1 MDKDFIE
8 NNNLEKILKNYL
20 KQENITINIF
30 SKESKIKLETIKKI
44 LENNYNRPHKSTLE
58 KLYNLSKLNLDDK
71 EYIKNL
77 IEKKNEKKTKSF
89 DENIRKYENLLN
101 KIDSLIEENEILKE
115 KVKVFDLSK
124 KENDDY
130 FTRRKIGAFDNDFD
144 LQSNSLLITKI
155 WDFNK
160 NILKEWADV
169 KLLLDINDRAKTQKM
184 KKGLKSIAKDFKK
197 IAEYLE
203 DICFDSSEIKE
214 DEVIIMNEK
223 NGKKEEDKR

>member
-1 MDKDFIE
+1 MDKDFTE

-20 KQENITINIF
+20 KQENMTINTL
-30 SKESKIKLETIKKI
+30 SKESKIKIETIKKI

-58 KLYNLSKLNLDDK
+58 KIYNLSKLNLDDK
-71 EYIKNL
+71 EHIKNL
-77 IEKKNEKKTKSF
+77 IEKKSKDF
-89 DENIRKYENLLN
+89 DENIKKYENLLN

-130 FTRRKIGAFDNDFD
+130 FTRRKIGAFDND

-169 KLLLDINDRAKTQKM
+169 KLLLDINDRAKTKKM
-184 KKGLKSIAKDFKK
+184 KKGLKSIATDFKK

-214 DEVIIMNEK
+214 DEIIIMNEK
-223 NGKKEEDKR
+223 NGKKE

>member
-58 KLYNLSKLNLDDK
+58 KIYNLSKLNLDDK

-77 IEKKNEKKTKSF
+77 IEKKDEKKTKSF
-89 DENIRKYENLLN
+89 DENIQKYENLLN

-124 KENDDY
+124 KENEDY
-130 FTRRKIGAFDNDFD
+130 FTRRKVGAFDND

-169 KLLLDINDRAKTQKM
+169 KLLLDINDKTKTQKM

-223 NGKKEEDKR
+223 NGKKE

>member
-77 IEKKNEKKTKSF
+77 IEKKDEKKTKSF
-89 DENIRKYENLLN
+89 DENIQKYENLLN

-124 KENDDY
+124 KENDNY
-130 FTRRKIGAFDNDFD
+130 FTRRKIGAFDND

-169 KLLLDINDRAKTQKM
+169 KLLLDINDRTKTQKM

-223 NGKKEEDKR
+223 NGKKE

>member
-44 LENNYNRPHKSTLE
+44 VENNYNRPHKSTLE
-58 KLYNLSKLNLDDK
+58 KIYNLSKLNLDDK

-77 IEKKNEKKTKSF
+77 IEKKNEKKSKSF

-115 KVKVFDLSK
+115 KVKIFDLSK

-130 FTRRKIGAFDNDFD
+130 FTKRKIGAFDND

-169 KLLLDINDRAKTQKM
+169 KLLLDINNRAKTQKM

-223 NGKKEEDKR
+223 NGKKE

>member
-20 KQENITINIF
+20 KHENMTINTL

-44 LENNYNRPHKSTLE
+44 LENSYNKPHRATLE
-58 KLYNLSKLNLDDK
+58 KLYNLNKLNLDDK
-71 EYIKNL
+71 ECIKNL
-77 IEKKNEKKTKSF
+77 IEKKIEKKSKDF
-89 DENIRKYENLLN
+89 DENIKKYENLLN
-101 KIDSLIEENEILKE
+101 KIDSLIEENETLKE
-115 KVKVFDLSK
+115 KVRVYDLSK

-130 FTRRKIGAFDNDFD
+130 FTRRKIGAFDSD

-184 KKGLKSIAKDFKK
+184 KKGLKSIVKDFKK

-214 DEVIIMNEK
+214 DEVIIIDEK
-223 NGKKEEDKR
+223 NGKKE

>member
-1 MDKDFIE
+1 MDKDLME

-20 KQENITINIF
+20 KQENITINTL

-44 LENNYNRPHKSTLE
+44 LENNYNKPHKSTLE
-58 KLYNLSKLNLDDK
+58 KLYNLNKLNLDDK
-71 EYIKNL
+71 ECIKNL
-77 IEKKNEKKTKSF
+77 IEKKIEKKSKDF
-89 DENIRKYENLLN
+89 DENIKKYENLLN

-130 FTRRKIGAFDNDFD
+130 FTRRKIGAFDND

-223 NGKKEEDKR
+223 NVKKE

>member
-1 MDKDFIE
+1 MDKDFIK

-20 KQENITINIF
+20 KQENMTINTL
-30 SKESKIKLETIKKI
+30 SKESKIKIETIKKI
-44 LENNYNRPHKSTLE
+44 LENSYNKPHRATLE
-58 KLYNLSKLNLDDK
+58 KLYNLNKLNLDDK
-71 EYIKNL
+71 ECIKNL
-77 IEKKNEKKTKSF
+77 IEKKIEKKSKDF
-89 DENIRKYENLLN
+89 DENIKKYENLLN
-101 KIDSLIEENEILKE
+101 KIDSLIEENETLKE
-115 KVKVFDLSK
+115 KVRVYDLSK

-130 FTRRKIGAFDNDFD
+130 FTRRKIGAFDSD

-223 NGKKEEDKR
+223 NGKKE

>member
-20 KQENITINIF
+20 KQENMTINTL

-44 LENNYNRPHKSTLE
+44 LENSYNKPHRATLE
-58 KLYNLSKLNLDDK
+58 KLYNLNKLNLDDK
-71 EYIKNL
+71 ECIKNL
-77 IEKKNEKKTKSF
+77 IEKKIEKKSKDF
-89 DENIRKYENLLN
+89 DENIKKYENLLN
-101 KIDSLIEENEILKE
+101 KIDSLIEENETLKE
-115 KVKVFDLSK
+115 KVKVYDLSK

-130 FTRRKIGAFDNDFD
+130 FTRRKIGAFDND

-184 KKGLKSIAKDFKK
+184 KKGLKSIVKDFKK

-223 NGKKEEDKR
+223 NGKKE

>member
-20 KQENITINIF
+20 KQENMTINTL

-44 LENNYNRPHKSTLE
+44 LENSYNKPHRATLE
-58 KLYNLSKLNLDDK
+58 KLYNLNKLNLDDK
-71 EYIKNL
+71 ECIKNL
-77 IEKKNEKKTKSF
+77 IEKKIEKKSKDF
-89 DENIRKYENLLN
+89 DENIKKYENLLN
-101 KIDSLIEENEILKE
+101 KIDSLIEENETLKE
-115 KVKVFDLSK
+115 KVRVYDLSK
-124 KENDDY
+124 KKNDDY
-130 FTRRKIGAFDNDFD
+130 FTRRKIGAFDSD

-184 KKGLKSIAKDFKK
+184 KKGLKSIVKDFKK

-214 DEVIIMNEK
+214 DEVIIIDEK
-223 NGKKEEDKR
+223 NGKKE

>member
-20 KQENITINIF
+20 KQENMTINTL
-30 SKESKIKLETIKKI
+30 SKESKIKIETIKKI
-44 LENNYNRPHKSTLE
+44 LENSYNKPHRATLE
-58 KLYNLSKLNLDDK
+58 KLYNLNKLNLDDK
-71 EYIKNL
+71 ECIKNL
-77 IEKKNEKKTKSF
+77 IEKKIEKKSKDF
-89 DENIRKYENLLN
+89 DENIKKYENLLN
-101 KIDSLIEENEILKE
+101 KIDSLIEENETLKE
-115 KVKVFDLSK
+115 KVRVYDLSK

-130 FTRRKIGAFDNDFD
+130 FTRRKIGAFDSD

-223 NGKKEEDKR
+223 NGKKE

>member
-20 KQENITINIF
+20 KQENMTINTL

-44 LENNYNRPHKSTLE
+44 LENSYNKPHRATLE
-58 KLYNLSKLNLDDK
+58 KLYNLNKLNLDDK
-71 EYIKNL
+71 ECIKNL
-77 IEKKNEKKTKSF
+77 IEKKIEKKSKDF
-89 DENIRKYENLLN
+89 DENIKKYENLLN
-101 KIDSLIEENEILKE
+101 KIDSLIEENETLKE
-115 KVKVFDLSK
+115 KIRVYDLSK

-130 FTRRKIGAFDNDFD
+130 FTRRKIGAFDSD

-184 KKGLKSIAKDFKK
+184 KKGLKSIVKDFKK

-214 DEVIIMNEK
+214 DEVIIIDEK
-223 NGKKEEDKR
+223 NGKKE

>member
-20 KQENITINIF
+20 KQENMTINTL

-44 LENNYNRPHKSTLE
+44 LENSYNKPHRATLE
-58 KLYNLSKLNLDDK
+58 KLYNLNKLNLDDK
-71 EYIKNL
+71 ECIKNL
-77 IEKKNEKKTKSF
+77 IEKKIEKKSKDF
-89 DENIRKYENLLN
+89 DENIKKYENLLN
-101 KIDSLIEENEILKE
+101 KIDSLIEENETLKE
-115 KVKVFDLSK
+115 KVRVYDLSK

-130 FTRRKIGAFDNDFD
+130 FTRRKIGAFDSD

-184 KKGLKSIAKDFKK
+184 KKGLKSIVKDFKK

-214 DEVIIMNEK
+214 DEVIIIDEK
-223 NGKKEEDKR
+223 NGKKE

>member
-1 MDKDFIE
+1 MNKDFIE

-77 IEKKNEKKTKSF
+77 IEKKDEKKSKAF

-115 KVKVFDLSK
+115 KVKIFDLSK

-130 FTRRKIGAFDNDFD
+130 FTKRKIGAFDND

-160 NILKEWADV
+160 DILKEWADV

-223 NGKKEEDKR
+223 NGKKE

>member
-44 LENNYNRPHKSTLE
+44 LENNYNRPHKSTL
-58 KLYNLSKLNLDDK
+58 KKIYNLSKLNLDDK

-130 FTRRKIGAFDNDFD
+130 FTRRKIGAFDND

-184 KKGLKSIAKDFKK
+184 KKGLKSIATDFKK

-223 NGKKEEDKR
+223 NGKKE

>member
-20 KQENITINIF
+20 KQENMTINTL

-44 LENNYNRPHKSTLE
+44 LENSYNKPHRATLE
-58 KLYNLSKLNLDDK
+58 KLYNLNKLNLDDK
-71 EYIKNL
+71 ECIKNL
-77 IEKKNEKKTKSF
+77 IEKKIEKKSKDF
-89 DENIRKYENLLN
+89 DENIKKYENLLN
-101 KIDSLIEENEILKE
+101 KIDSLIEENETLKE
-115 KVKVFDLSK
+115 KVRVYDLSK

-130 FTRRKIGAFDNDFD
+130 FTRRKIGAFDSD

-203 DICFDSSEIKE
+203 DICFNSSEIKE

-223 NGKKEEDKR
+223 NGKKE

>member
-1 MDKDFIE
+1 MDKDFIK

-20 KQENITINIF
+20 KQENMTINTL
-30 SKESKIKLETIKKI
+30 SKESKIKIETIKKI
-44 LENNYNRPHKSTLE
+44 LENSYNKPHRATLE
-58 KLYNLSKLNLDDK
+58 KLYNLNKLNLDDK
-71 EYIKNL
+71 ECIKNL
-77 IEKKNEKKTKSF
+77 IEKKVEKKSKDF
-89 DENIRKYENLLN
+89 DENIKKYENLLN
-101 KIDSLIEENEILKE
+101 KIDSLIEENETLKE
-115 KVKVFDLSK
+115 KVRVYDLSK

-130 FTRRKIGAFDNDFD
+130 FTRRKIGAFDSN

-214 DEVIIMNEK
+214 DEVIIIDEK
-223 NGKKEEDKR
+223 NGKKE

>member
-8 NNNLEKILKNYL
+8 NNNLGKVLKNYL
-20 KQENITINIF
+20 KQENITINTL

-44 LENNYNRPHKSTLE
+44 LENSYNKPHRATLE
-58 KLYNLSKLNLDDK
+58 KLYNLNKLNLDDK
-71 EYIKNL
+71 ECIKNL
-77 IEKKNEKKTKSF
+77 IEKKDEKKPKSF

-124 KENDDY
+124 KENEDY
-130 FTRRKIGAFDNDFD
+130 FTRRKVGAFDND

-184 KKGLKSIAKDFKK
+184 KKGLKSIATDFKK

-223 NGKKEEDKR
+223 NVKKE

>member
-20 KQENITINIF
+20 KQENLTINIF

-44 LENNYNRPHKSTLE
+44 LENNYNRPHKSTL
-58 KLYNLSKLNLDDK
+58 KKIYNLSKLNLDDK

-89 DENIRKYENLLN
+89 DENIQKYENLLN

-115 KVKVFDLSK
+115 KVKEFDLSK

-169 KLLLDINDRAKTQKM
+169 KLLLDINDRAKTKKM

-223 NGKKEEDKR
+223 NGKKE

>member
-58 KLYNLSKLNLDDK
+58 KIYNLSKLNLDDK

-89 DENIRKYENLLN
+89 DENIQKYENLLN

-115 KVKVFDLSK
+115 KVKEFDLSK

-130 FTRRKIGAFDNDFD
+130 FTRRKIGAFDSD

-214 DEVIIMNEK
+214 DEVIIIDEKNEK
-223 NGKKEEDKR
+223 KE

>member
-1 MDKDFIE
+1 MSKDLIE
-8 NNNLEKILKNYL
+8 NNNLEKILKKYL
-20 KQENITINIF
+20 KQENITINIL

-44 LENNYNRPHKSTLE
+44 LENNYNKPHKSTLE
-58 KLYNLSKLNLDDK
+58 KLYNLNKLNLDDK
-71 EYIKNL
+71 KYIKNL
-77 IEKKNEKKTKSF
+77 IEKKDEKKSKNF
-89 DENIRKYENLLN
+89 DENIKKYGNLLN
-101 KIDSLIEENEILKE
+101 KIDSLIEENEVLKE
-115 KVKVFDLSK
+115 KVRVYDLSK
-124 KENDDY
+124 KGNDDY
-130 FTRRKIGAFDNDFD
+130 FTKRKIGAFDND

-184 KKGLKSIAKDFKK
+184 KKGLKNIAKDFKK

-214 DEVIIMNEK
+214 DEIIIIDEK
-223 NGKKEEDKR
+223 NGEKE

>member
-20 KQENITINIF
+20 KQENMTINTL

-58 KLYNLSKLNLDDK
+58 KIYNLSKLNLDDK
-71 EYIKNL
+71 ECIKNL
-77 IEKKNEKKTKSF
+77 IEKKDEKKSKAF

-130 FTRRKIGAFDNDFD
+130 FTRRKIGAFDND

-184 KKGLKSIAKDFKK
+184 KKGLKSIAKDYFGEENVLS
-197 IAEYLE
+197 I
-203 DICFDSSEIKE
+203 DS
-214 DEVIIMNEK
+214 ML
-223 NGKKEEDKR
+223 

>member
-77 IEKKNEKKTKSF
+77 IEKKDEKKLKAF

-130 FTRRKIGAFDNDFD
+130 FTRRKIGAFD
-144 LQSNSLLITKI
+144 
-155 WDFNK
+155 
-160 NILKEWADV
+160 
-169 KLLLDINDRAKTQKM
+169 
-184 KKGLKSIAKDFKK
+184 
-197 IAEYLE
+197 
-203 DICFDSSEIKE
+203 
-214 DEVIIMNEK
+214 
-223 NGKKEEDKR
+223 

>member
-20 KQENITINIF
+20 KQENMTINTL

-44 LENNYNRPHKSTLE
+44 LENSYNKPHRATLE
-58 KLYNLSKLNLDDK
+58 KLYNLNKLNLDDK
-71 EYIKNL
+71 ECIKNL
-77 IEKKNEKKTKSF
+77 IEKKIEKKSKDF
-89 DENIRKYENLLN
+89 DENIKKYENLLN
-101 KIDSLIEENEILKE
+101 KIDSLIEENETLKE
-115 KVKVFDLSK
+115 KVRVYDLSK

-130 FTRRKIGAFDNDFD
+130 FTRRKIGAFDSD

-184 KKGLKSIAKDFKK
+184 KKGLKSIVKDFKK

-214 DEVIIMNEK
+214 DEVIIIDEKNEK
-223 NGKKEEDKR
+223 KE

>member
-20 KQENITINIF
+20 KQENMTINTL

-44 LENNYNRPHKSTLE
+44 LENSYNKPHRATLE
-58 KLYNLSKLNLDDK
+58 KLYNLNKLNLDDK
-71 EYIKNL
+71 ECIKNL
-77 IEKKNEKKTKSF
+77 IEKKIEKKSKDF
-89 DENIRKYENLLN
+89 DENIKKYENLLN
-101 KIDSLIEENEILKE
+101 KIDSLIEENETLKE
-115 KVKVFDLSK
+115 KVRVYDLSK

-130 FTRRKIGAFDNDFD
+130 FTRRKIGAFDSD

-197 IAEYLE
+197 ITEYLE

-214 DEVIIMNEK
+214 DEVIIIDEK
-223 NGKKEEDKR
+223 NVKKE

>member
-1 MDKDFIE
+1 MDKDLMK
-8 NNNLEKILKNYL
+8 NNDLGKILKNYL
-20 KQENITINIF
+20 KQENRTINTL

-44 LENNYNRPHKSTLE
+44 LENNYNKPHKSTLE
-58 KLYNLSKLNLDDK
+58 KLYSLSKLNLDDK

-77 IEKKNEKKTKSF
+77 IEKKDEKKSKAF

-124 KENDDY
+124 KENEDY
-130 FTRRKIGAFDNDFD
+130 FTRRKVGAFDND

-169 KLLLDINDRAKTQKM
+169 KLLLDINDRTKTQKM
-184 KKGLKSIAKDFKK
+184 KKGLKSIAKDLRKLLSIWK
-197 IAEYLE
+197 IYVL
-203 DICFDSSEIKE
+203 ILLK
-214 DEVIIMNEK
+214 
-223 NGKKEEDKR
+223 

>member
-20 KQENITINIF
+20 KQENMTINTL

-44 LENNYNRPHKSTLE
+44 LENSYNKPHRATLE
-58 KLYNLSKLNLDDK
+58 KLYNLNKLNLDDK
-71 EYIKNL
+71 ECIKNL
-77 IEKKNEKKTKSF
+77 IEKKIEKKSKDF
-89 DENIRKYENLLN
+89 DENIKKYENLLN
-101 KIDSLIEENEILKE
+101 KIDSLIEENETLKE
-115 KVKVFDLSK
+115 KVRVYDLSK

-130 FTRRKIGAFDNDFD
+130 FTRRKIGAFDSD

-214 DEVIIMNEK
+214 DEVIIIDEKNEK
-223 NGKKEEDKR
+223 KE

>member
-1 MDKDFIE
+1 MDKDFTE
-8 NNNLEKILKNYL
+8 NNNLKKILKNYL
-20 KQENITINIF
+20 KQENITINTL

-44 LENNYNRPHKSTLE
+44 LENNYNKLYKSTLE

-77 IEKKNEKKTKSF
+77 IEKKDEKKPKSF

-101 KIDSLIEENEILKE
+101 KIDSLIEENETLKE
-115 KVKVFDLSK
+115 KVRVYDLSK
-124 KENDDY
+124 KENEDY
-130 FTRRKIGAFDNDFD
+130 FTRRKVGAFDND

-169 KLLLDINDRAKTQKM
+169 KLLLDINDRTKTQKM

-223 NGKKEEDKR
+223 NVKKE

>member
-20 KQENITINIF
+20 KQENMTINTL

-44 LENNYNRPHKSTLE
+44 LENSYNKPHRATLE
-58 KLYNLSKLNLDDK
+58 KLYNLNKLNLDDK
-71 EYIKNL
+71 ECIKNL
-77 IEKKNEKKTKSF
+77 IEKKIEKKSKDF
-89 DENIRKYENLLN
+89 DENIKKYENLLN
-101 KIDSLIEENEILKE
+101 KIDSLIEENETLKE
-115 KVKVFDLSK
+115 KVRVYDLSK
-124 KENDDY
+124 KENNDY
-130 FTRRKIGAFDNDFD
+130 FTRRKIGAFDSD

-184 KKGLKSIAKDFKK
+184 KKGLKSIVKDFKK

-214 DEVIIMNEK
+214 DEVIIIDEK
-223 NGKKEEDKR
+223 NGKKE

>member
-20 KQENITINIF
+20 KQENMTINSL

-44 LENNYNRPHKSTLE
+44 LENSYNKPHRATLE
-58 KLYNLSKLNLDDK
+58 KLYNLNKLNLDDK
-71 EYIKNL
+71 ECIKNL
-77 IEKKNEKKTKSF
+77 IEKKIEKKSKDF
-89 DENIRKYENLLN
+89 DENIKKYENLLN
-101 KIDSLIEENEILKE
+101 KIDSLIEENETLKE
-115 KVKVFDLSK
+115 KVRVYDLSK

-130 FTRRKIGAFDNDFD
+130 FTRRKIGAFDSD

-223 NGKKEEDKR
+223 NGKKE

>member
-1 MDKDFIE
+1 MDKDFIK

-20 KQENITINIF
+20 KQENMTINTL
-30 SKESKIKLETIKKI
+30 SKESKIKIETIKKI
-44 LENNYNRPHKSTLE
+44 LENSYNKPHRATLE
-58 KLYNLSKLNLDDK
+58 KLYSLNKLNLDDK
-71 EYIKNL
+71 ECIKNL
-77 IEKKNEKKTKSF
+77 IEKKIEKKSKDF
-89 DENIRKYENLLN
+89 DENIKKYENLLN
-101 KIDSLIEENEILKE
+101 KIDSLIEENETLKE
-115 KVKVFDLSK
+115 KVRVYDLSK

-130 FTRRKIGAFDNDFD
+130 FTRRKIGAFDSD

-214 DEVIIMNEK
+214 DEVIIIDEK
-223 NGKKEEDKR
+223 NGKKE

>member
-1 MDKDFIE
+1 MDKDFIK

-20 KQENITINIF
+20 KQENMTINTL

-44 LENNYNRPHKSTLE
+44 LENSYNKPHRATLE
-58 KLYNLSKLNLDDK
+58 KLYNLNKLNLDDK
-71 EYIKNL
+71 ECIKNL
-77 IEKKNEKKTKSF
+77 IEKKIEKKSKDF
-89 DENIRKYENLLN
+89 DENIKKYENLLN
-101 KIDSLIEENEILKE
+101 KIDSLIEENETLKE
-115 KVKVFDLSK
+115 KVRVYDLSK

-130 FTRRKIGAFDNDFD
+130 FTRRKIGAFDSD

-214 DEVIIMNEK
+214 DEVIIIDEK
-223 NGKKEEDKR
+223 NVKKE

>member
-20 KQENITINIF
+20 KQENMTINTL
-30 SKESKIKLETIKKI
+30 SKESKIKIETIKKI
-44 LENNYNRPHKSTLE
+44 LENSYNKPHRATLE
-58 KLYNLSKLNLDDK
+58 KLYNLNKLNLDDK
-71 EYIKNL
+71 ECIKNL
-77 IEKKNEKKTKSF
+77 IEKKIEKKSKDF
-89 DENIRKYENLLN
+89 DENIKKYENLLN
-101 KIDSLIEENEILKE
+101 KIDSLIEENETLKE
-115 KVKVFDLSK
+115 KVRVYDLSK

-130 FTRRKIGAFDNDFD
+130 FTRRKIGAFDSN

-184 KKGLKSIAKDFKK
+184 KKGLKSIVKDFKK

-214 DEVIIMNEK
+214 DEVIIIDEK
-223 NGKKEEDKR
+223 NGKKE

>member
-20 KQENITINIF
+20 KQENMTINTL

-44 LENNYNRPHKSTLE
+44 LENSYNKPHRATLE
-58 KLYNLSKLNLDDK
+58 KLYNLNKLNLDDK
-71 EYIKNL
+71 ECIKNL
-77 IEKKNEKKTKSF
+77 IEKKIEKKSKDF
-89 DENIRKYENLLN
+89 DENIKKYENLLN
-101 KIDSLIEENEILKE
+101 KIDSLIEENETLKE
-115 KVKVFDLSK
+115 KVRVYDLSK

-130 FTRRKIGAFDNDFD
+130 FTRRKIGAFDSD

-203 DICFDSSEIKE
+203 DICFDSSEIKG
-214 DEVIIMNEK
+214 DEVIIIDEK
-223 NGKKEEDKR
+223 NGKKE

>member
-1 MDKDFIE
+1 MDKDFIK

-20 KQENITINIF
+20 KQENMTINTL

-44 LENNYNRPHKSTLE
+44 LENSYNKPHRATLE
-58 KLYNLSKLNLDDK
+58 KLYNLNKLNLDDK
-71 EYIKNL
+71 ECIKNL
-77 IEKKNEKKTKSF
+77 IEKKIEKKSKDF
-89 DENIRKYENLLN
+89 DENIKKYENLLN
-101 KIDSLIEENEILKE
+101 KIDSLIEENETLKE
-115 KVKVFDLSK
+115 KVRVYDLSK

-130 FTRRKIGAFDNDFD
+130 FTRRKIGAFDSD

-169 KLLLDINDRAKTQKM
+169 KLLLDINDREKTQKM

-214 DEVIIMNEK
+214 DEVIIIDEK
-223 NGKKEEDKR
+223 NGKKE